1 MTVRPCFCLIVA
13 ILAGCA
19 GVPVTQHPPIDMA
32 TPVAWTAQ
40 QTLSTTMALTDTAL
54 ADSLAVSSWWQDLG
68 DSTLARVIEEGLTGN
83 HDLAAATH
91 RIDMVVAQA
100 RIVGAASQ
108 PQVAVSADGSRSR
121 RNFIGFPIG
130 PAVGGVVASTTTG
143 VAANLLVSW
152 EVDLWGRLRAGQKAA
167 LADVG
172 AAQADLA
179 AAHLSLAAQIAH
191 LYFAVIEGQHQLDL
205 AASTVTS
212 QERSARQ
219 IEDRYNRGLRTSLD
233 LRLARSS
240 AASARATAVARRVQL
255 DGSTRQLEILLGRYP
270 AATFSAA
277 RDLPQIAAPVP
288 VGLPAELLAR
298 RPDLAAG
305 ERRLTAAELRIDEA
319 RRSLLPRISLT
330 ASGGRSSEALG
341 DLLDGDYSVW
351 NLVTNISQPLL
362 QGGRLRAQVEL
373 ASSHA
378 EATRAEYAAVALRAF
393 AEVEST
399 LAREAALV
407 EQQIA
412 MQVAVDEAG
421 AAERLVDERYA
432 RGLSDYIALLE
443 SQRRAFEARSQLLSI
458 RRQRLDARIDLY
470 VALGGGFGVPESSS
484 SI

>member
-1 MTVRPCFCLIVA
+1 MRACLCLIAA

-19 GVPVTQHPPIDMA
+19 AVPVTQHPQIDIA

-40 QTLSTTMALTDTAL
+40 ETTSTTTAL
-54 ADSLAVSSWWQDLG
+54 ADTTSDDSLAVSSWWQDLG
-68 DSTLARVIEEGLTGN
+68 DSTLARLIEEGLTGN

-130 PAVGGVVASTTTG
+130 PAGGGVVASTTTG

-152 EVDLWGRLRAGQKAA
+152 EVDLWGRLRAGHAAA

-179 AAHLSLAAQIAH
+179 GAYLSVAAQIAH
-191 LYFAVIEGQHQLDL
+191 LYFAVIEAQHQLDL
-205 AASTVTS
+205 ATSTVTS
-212 QERSARQ
+212 QERSAQQ

-240 AASARATAVARRVQL
+240 AASARAAAAFRRAQL

-270 AATFSAA
+270 AATFSADRA
-277 RDLPQIAAPVP
+277 LPQIAGSVP
-288 VGLPAELLAR
+288 VGLPAELIQR

-330 ASGGRSSEALG
+330 ASGGRSSAALS

-373 ASSHA
+373 ASSSA
-378 EATRAEYAAVALRAF
+378 DVARAEYAAVALRAF
-393 AEVEST
+393 AEVED
-399 LAREAALV
+399 ALSQEV
-407 EQQIA
+407 ALGEQQIA
-412 MQVAVDEAG
+412 MQVAVKEAA
-421 AAERLVDERYA
+421 AAERLAGERYA

-443 SQRRAFEARSQLLSI
+443 SQRRAFEARSQLLNI

-470 VALGGGFGVPESSS
+470 VALGGGFAVPKSSS